1 MRLDALWIM
10 RSLTGQRHLVKM
22 LEMFAR
28 LFWASENEKTFI
40 LLHLSQKLQE
50 EEITVS
56 LVYVAIYIKRSS
68 I

>member
-1 MRLDALWIM
+1 M
-10 RSLTGQRHLVKM
+10 KM

-40 LLHLSQKLQE
+40 LLYLSQKLQE

-56 LVYVAIYIKRSS
+56 LAY
-68 I
+68 